1 MDSKITSIKLQV
13 DGMTCAGC
21 ELRIENALKKLNGL
35 TKVNA
40 SYSNAIV
47 TISYS
52 SSILALDKIIGSIEQ
67 LDYKIKNKPKERTAV
82 NVNNSRSVMRK
93 VLRVNSMTGPD
104 CESLIE
110 GSIKKLSGV
119 IDINVMFKS
128 SNVYVTYDSNVIT
141 LEQIAMHIEKLG
153 YSKINKP
160 QNSAILDGS
169 GKKPNEK
176 EPLKKKSQINQI
188 LGIGIIVL
196 AAYIIINNTIG
207 FNFSFIPQIN
217 QSMGY
222 GILFVVGLITS
233 IHCVAMCGGINLSQC
248 VSYKQPERNDGKLS
262 KLKPSLMY
270 NLGRVIS
277 YTLIGGLVGVLGS
290 AVSFSSTTK
299 GIIGILAGLFM
310 VIMGL
315 NMLNI
320 FPWLRKISPRMPKVL
335 AKKINNGKKQ
345 RGPLVVGL
353 LNGLMP
359 CGPLQSMQLYALGT
373 GSFLAGALSMF
384 LFSIGTM
391 PLMFGFG
398 ALGSLLNSKFTHKM
412 MKVSAALVLILG
424 IIMVNRGLNL
434 SGVNLVAYAAPQS
447 VSSENIAKIEGDVQV
462 INTRLLSNSYTPIIV
477 QKGIPVKW
485 DISADSGDIN
495 GCNGTLVIP
504 EFNIVKQLAPGDNII
519 EFTPDS
525 EGNIT
530 YTCSMGMITSV
541 VKVVSDVA
549 SVSNSDIDEANSSS
563 NSAHGCCVR

>member
-82 NVNNSRSVMRK
+82 NVNNSRSVMRR
-93 VLRVNSMTGPD
+93 VLQVNSMTGSD

-128 SNVYVTYDSNVIT
+128 SNAYVTYDSNVIT
-141 LEQIAMHIEKLG
+141 IEQIAMHIEKLG
-153 YSKINKP
+153 YSIINKP

-169 GKKPNEK
+169 GKKSNEK
-176 EPLKKKSQINQI
+176 ESLKKKSQINQI

-196 AAYIIINNTIG
+196 AAYVIINNAIG

-277 YTLIGGLVGVLGS
+277 YTLIGGLVGALGS

-563 NSAHGCCVR
+563 NSAPGCCVR

>member
-21 ELRIENALKKLNGL
+21 ELRIENVLKKLNGL

-40 SYSNAIV
+40 SYSNATV
-47 TISYS
+47 TINYD
-52 SSILALDKIIGSIEQ
+52 SSILELDKIIGSIEL
-67 LDYKIKNKPKERTAV
+67 LDYNIKNKPKERTAV
-82 NVNNSRSVMRK
+82 NVNKSRNIMRK
-93 VLRVNSMTGPD
+93 VLRVNGMSGSD

-128 SNVYVTYDSNVIT
+128 SNAYVTYDSNVIT
-141 LEQIAMHIEKLG
+141 LEQIAMRIEKLG
-153 YSKINKP
+153 YSIINKP
-160 QNSAILDGS
+160 QNSAVQTS
-169 GKKPNEK
+169 SQKPDEK
-176 EPLKKKSQINQI
+176 ESLKKKSQINQI
-188 LGIGIIVL
+188 LGVGIIVL
-196 AAYIIINNTIG
+196 AAYVIINNTIG

-248 VSYKQPERNDGKLS
+248 VSYKQAEKNDGKLS

-277 YTLIGGLVGVLGS
+277 YTIIGGLVGALGS

-335 AKKINNGKKQ
+335 AKKINAGKKQ
-345 RGPLVVGL
+345 RGPLIVGL

-373 GSFLAGALSMF
+373 GSFLAGALSM
-384 LFSIGTM
+384 LVFSIGTV

-398 ALGSLLNSKFTHKM
+398 ALGSLLNGKFTHKM

-447 VSSENIAKIEGDVQV
+447 VSSENIAKVEGDIQV
-462 INTRLLSNSYTPIIV
+462 INTKLLSNSYTPIIV

-485 DISADSGDIN
+485 DITADSGDIN

-504 EFNIVKQLAPGDNII
+504 EFNIVKQLEPGDNII

-541 VKVVSDVA
+541 VKVVSNIN
-549 SVSNSDIDEANSSS
+549 SVSDSDIDEANSSS
-563 NSAHGCCVR
+563 NSAPGCCVR

>member
-47 TISYS
+47 TISYD

-277 YTLIGGLVGVLGS
+277 YTLIGGLVGALGS
-290 AVSFSSTTK
+290 AVSFSSTNK

-563 NSAHGCCVR
+563 NSAPGCCVR